1 MLPQCSQML
10 GNEETAIRRI
20 FYVSSCL
27 WHTLERRV
35 PTTTSPWPQ
44 LSLIRSCSWGDA
56 CPDKNNIKRKA
67 GCEHSLER
75 SPQGFLHVFN
85 VGKARGKSV
94 MGFLSMPAQS
104 GQGDCALYLKRLK
117 EKQICQLLSH
127 RCRRRIYS
135 HHTWAIFKRPWLG
148 AGDPW
153 ASWELGRG

>member
-1 MLPQCSQML
+1 M
-10 GNEETAIRRI
+10 
-20 FYVSSCL
+20 
-27 WHTLERRV
+27 
-35 PTTTSPWPQ
+35 
-44 LSLIRSCSWGDA
+44 
-56 CPDKNNIKRKA
+56 
-67 GCEHSLER
+67 ER

-148 AGDPW
+148 AGDTKTALQLYFCVHWVWGRGLLLSPEQPCLMIFS
-153 ASWELGRG
+153 ACVLGRAASLKTSIHPHFGQFSPPWTQANWS